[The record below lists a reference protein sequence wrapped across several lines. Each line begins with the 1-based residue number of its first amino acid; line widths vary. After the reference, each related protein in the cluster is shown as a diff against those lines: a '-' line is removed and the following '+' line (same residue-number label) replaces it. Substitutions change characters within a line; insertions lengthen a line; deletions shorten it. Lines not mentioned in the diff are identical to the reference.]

1 MKTFSLSLLTK
12 IASGFIVGT
21 PLLFC
26 GLPQGWS
33 DDESQG
39 GVRASGVIFNIAS
52 DRKVEKIG
60 GIMQP
65 EPLDFYLKRLFEELS
80 KKMDQMDLRL
90 QSIEAAVHLNVA
102 QPSAVPLDTTEKNK
116 K

>member
-12 IASGFIVGT
+12 ISGGFIIGV
-21 PLLFC
+21 PLLFS
-26 GLPQGWS
+26 GLSPAWS
-33 DDESQG
+33 DDESHGVLAG
-39 GVRASGVIFNIAS
+39 GVIHNIAA

-65 EPLDFYLKRLFEELS
+65 EPLDFYLKRLFDELS

-90 QSIEAAVHLNVA
+90 QNIEAAVHRNAA
-102 QPSAVPLDTTEKNK
+102 QPATVPLNPKEKNK